1 MNSPH
6 NDDTNITQHNPPL
19 HEEPSPAQLTD
30 STNEPMKNY
39 DGSQMR
45 DTNSQLVYK
54 SQFLSTHPLW
64 SDCKERVGYGGKKFT
79 YVSGDGV
86 IRNMNAIFGH
96 GGWSS
101 QILNEKL
108 IQSEK
113 DDRGRWYVGYLAT
126 VRVTLLNGASHED
139 CGSGE
144 GFNDSKI
151 KAHEKAIKSAVT
163 DAMKRAARHFG
174 ERLGNALYVKGNG
187 IRTAPRTNRD
197 ALAEL
202 ERKDSLNLFGNQ
214 AALRSVEE
222 KKVAS
227 TATPPI
233 NNHDAIRTAV
243 AATMTV
249 SAGAATARTNSLPN
263 QNHNSSHNTNTNRTS
278 MHSGRPLPPP
288 APSPIVSRGPLHQQL
303 KQQQPQLQGVANA
316 NNFGG
321 NQNNNIYLRHQQQ
334 QQQPQQRPTSQ
345 MAPPPRPMYNP
356 ANNEA
361 GTTAYQLLNK
371 QQQQQVT
378 VNNTTANDTSK
389 RGLNNGGDDSTI
401 KRQKLNPYSNNN
413 NSRLSV

>member
-1 MNSPH
+1 MH
-6 NDDTNITQHNPPL
+6 FLDETDDTQGHRAPL
-19 HEEPSPAQLTD
+19 HGPSRPQLTD
-30 STNEPMKNY
+30 TTNEPMQNY
-39 DGSQMR
+39 DGSEMR
-45 DTNSQLVYK
+45 DSNSQLVYK

-86 IRNMNAIFGH
+86 IRTMNAIFGH

-101 QILNEKL
+101 HILNEKV

-113 DDRGRWYVGYLAT
+113 DDRGRWYVGYVAT
-126 VRVTLLNGASHED
+126 VRVSLLNGSSHED

-144 GFNDSKI
+144 GINESKI

-214 AALRSVEE
+214 AALRSGSTEE
-222 KKVAS
+222 KKVAGT
-227 TATPPI
+227 TASASG
-233 NNHDAIRTAV
+233 NAEAVRTAV
-243 AATMTV
+243 TATLAGSAAAAA
-249 SAGAATARTNSLPN
+249 AGTQQFAHQN
-263 QNHNSSHNTNTNRTS
+263 QTSSNNNMNRTLT
-278 MHSGRPLPPP
+278 HSGRIIPPP
-288 APSPIVSRGPLHQQL
+288 APSPIVSRGP
-303 KQQQPQLQGVANA
+303 P
-316 NNFGG
+316 
-321 NQNNNIYLRHQQQ
+321 QQQ
-334 QQQPQQRPTSQ
+334 QQQQQQQGVVNVNSNLGGNHNNTYMRQQQQQRPTSQ

-356 ANNEA
+356 GNNAA

-371 QQQQQVT
+371 QQQQQ
-378 VNNTTANDTSK
+378 NTSVHTATNTDTMK
-389 RGLNNGGDDSTI
+389 RGLNSGGDDGTI

-413 NSRLSV
+413 SRLSV